1 MIGKSIVIGWGVL
14 YSKHIPLKREEIN
27 VENKPIF
34 REHFFLHKWNY
45 LLGAIL
51 LSISLIFQ
59 LLVPYLL
66 KEFTD
71 GLESGG
77 IQVLDLGE
85 LALWC
90 TLVGIGAF
98 LFRSSGRIYIFRMSR
113 MLERELRTRLFSQ
126 WEKMEA
132 TYYQRNRIGNLM
144 AHAVND
150 VNILRQIGMQGFF
163 QMVEAAVL
171 ITIAVFIMAGTIHL
185 SLTLLVLLP
194 LPGLTYIAYRF
205 KTKIHIQSKKV
216 QEAIGLLTSR
226 VQEFC
231 SGIGVIKTYVQEKA
245 EINKFTEE
253 NNANVEVNKQLIRSN
268 SLFASLSQGIVGVSY
283 LLSIVLGSILVM
295 KDTISLGE
303 FVAFNTYLSMLI
315 GPIENIGKVIN
326 LLQQGR
332 AADFRIRKVLS
343 TEPEIKD
350 EENIIPPTSIHGE
363 INIKNLSFKYDTKND
378 YALKNINIT
387 IPKGSSLAIVGKV
400 GSGKSTLVNLLL
412 RIYNPPKHS
421 IYIDQNDI
429 RNLPLKLLRT
439 SISYVPQENFLFS
452 STIKENIAF
461 DPRNYHD
468 EQIYTAARQAHIFDD
483 IVEFPK
489 KFETPL
495 GERGLSLSGGQRQRV
510 SIARAMIKP
519 SPIIIFDDSLSAVDS
534 KTETNILKTMR
545 NEMKGRTSIIIS
557 HRISTIQDADQII
570 VLEHGEIVERGTHV
584 ALLKQDG
591 IYKKMFEQQ
600 TTAISIDDK
609 VSPKSSERR
618 IMIRKRGR
626 P

>member
-1 MIGKSIVIGWGVL
+1 V
-14 YSKHIPLKREEIN
+14 R
-27 VENKPIF
+27 NKPIF
-34 REHFFLHKWNY
+34 REHFLLHKWNY

-51 LSISLIFQ
+51 LSISLVFQ
-59 LLVPYLL
+59 LLVPFLL
-66 KEFTD
+66 QEFTD
-71 GLESGG
+71 GLQAGV
-77 IQVLDLGE
+77 IRVKDLWE

-90 TLVGIGAF
+90 ALVGTGTF

-113 MLERELRTRLFSQ
+113 MLERDLRTELFSH
-126 WEKMEA
+126 WEKMPA
-132 TYYQRNRIGNLM
+132 SYYQRNRIGNLM

-163 QMVEAAVL
+163 QMVEATVL
-171 ITIAVFIMAGTIHL
+171 ISIAVFMMAGTIHL

-205 KTKIHIQSKKV
+205 KTKIHVQSKRV
-216 QEAIGLLTSR
+216 QEAIGNLTSR

-231 SGIGVIKTYVQEKA
+231 SGIGVIKTYVQEQEQLK
-245 EINKFTEE
+245 KFTEE
-253 NNANVEVNKQLIRSN
+253 NDSNVTVNKQLIRSN
-268 SLFASLSQGIVGVSY
+268 SLFASLSQGIVGLSY

-295 KDTISLGE
+295 KATISLGE

-326 LLQQGR
+326 LLQQGK
-332 AADFRIRKVLS
+332 AADYRIRNVLS

-350 EENIIPPTSIHGE
+350 EENIIPITSINGD
-363 INIKNLSFKYDTKND
+363 INIKNLSFKYLTKEE
-378 YALKNINIT
+378 YALKDINIT
-387 IPKGSSLAIVGKV
+387 IPKGTSLAIVGKV

-429 RNLPLKLLRT
+429 RNLPLKILRT

-461 DPRNYHD
+461 DPRGYHD

-483 IVEFPK
+483 IIEFPE
-489 KFETPL
+489 KFETRL
-495 GERGLSLSGGQRQRV
+495 GERGFSLSGGQRQRV
-510 SIARAMIKP
+510 SLARAMIKP

-534 KTETNILKTMR
+534 KTESNILKTIR
-545 NEMKGRTSIIIS
+545 NEMNGRTLIMIS
-557 HRISTIQDADQII
+557 HRISTIKEADQII
-570 VLEHGEIVERGTHV
+570 VLDHGEIVERGTHSS
-584 ALLKQDG
+584 LIKQNG
-591 IYKKMFEQQ
+591 IYKKMFDQQ
-600 TTAISIDDK
+600 TTELSMAEKDFPDSQKRKIIL
-609 VSPKSSERR
+609 
-618 IMIRKRGR
+618 RKRGR
-626 P
+626 